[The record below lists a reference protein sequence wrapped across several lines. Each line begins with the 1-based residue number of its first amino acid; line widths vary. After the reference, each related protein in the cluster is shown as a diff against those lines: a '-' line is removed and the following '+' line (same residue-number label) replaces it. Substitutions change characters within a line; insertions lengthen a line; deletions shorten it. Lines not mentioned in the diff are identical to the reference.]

1 METVGAATW
10 SHSVRSLKPGGA
22 IVICGATTGPNPES
36 TLLNWIFFRQ
46 LRVLGSTMGT
56 RRELERLISFM
67 RQTGARP
74 LIHEELPLDRVRD
87 GLARVDRGDVI
98 GKIVLTV

>member
-1 METVGAATW
+1 
-10 SHSVRSLKPGGA
+10 
-22 IVICGATTGPNPES
+22 
-36 TLLNWIFFRQ
+36 
-46 LRVLGSTMGT
+46 MGT
-56 RRELERLISFM
+56 RQELERLISFM